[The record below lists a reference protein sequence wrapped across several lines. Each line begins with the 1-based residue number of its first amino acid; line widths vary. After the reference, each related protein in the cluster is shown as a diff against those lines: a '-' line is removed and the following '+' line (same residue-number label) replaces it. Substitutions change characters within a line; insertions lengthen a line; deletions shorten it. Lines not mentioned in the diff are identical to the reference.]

1 MAAFTLNLQDMIF
14 ILRQIKVAEAHAAG
28 TALTQI
34 YVDAEGNVVDPSTPG
49 AQLAIPDPHVPVGL
63 RTVDGT
69 YNNIVPGRET
79 WGSADQPMPRLL
91 DGSFVNDQDGDTFDP
106 DGPGPA
112 PTITNTNYGAP
123 GSVADADP
131 RLISNLVVDMSL
143 NNPAA
148 ILAALKFAGSE
159 DPHADLERL
168 MAGRVTAAQAAA
180 ALAEAQTA
188 VQSAESELDQAVT
201 AYTAAPSSASIDAIQ
216 DAAAALSDAEATL
229 VHAQLVAADPAAA
242 FTALAQELGLT
253 INAQGSLVIP
263 NVAPDEGL
271 SKPFNAWMTFF
282 GQFFDHGLDLITK
295 GSNGTVYIPL
305 QADDPLYD
313 KGADGIAGTPD
324 DGHTNFMVLTRATP
338 DANGE
343 HTNTTTPFV
352 DQNQT
357 YTSHPS
363 HQVFLRE
370 YKFSVDTADPD
381 SVPDSRPVATGKLLD
396 GSDNGLPTWRDIKA
410 QARDFLGI
418 ELTDRD
424 VVNLPLLRTDF
435 YGEFIRGANGLP
447 LLVLGIGADGIP
459 NTADDVVVEGNL
471 ANPVNTFTVTNG
483 TLTGAVR
490 TGHAFLDDIAH
501 NAVPTG
507 VFDPDGPAGPLG
519 DTPIAP
525 DSDDVAGNDIALD
538 YRGRRV
544 AYDDE
549 LLDAHFITG
558 DGRGNEN
565 IGLTAVHHIFHS
577 EHNRQVDSQR
587 LTILQSGDIDFINE
601 WLVGDIAALDPAFAT
616 MSAVQR
622 LAYADTLDWD
632 GERLFQ
638 AGRFATEMQYQHLVF
653 EEFARKIQPAIDPFV
668 FNNITDINPAIFS
681 EFANTVYRFGHS
693 MLTESMPRIH
703 LNADGSITTDDMGLI
718 TAFLNPLS
726 FNNDGTTPTVDDPNT
741 PQNEANDPF
750 ITADQAAG
758 AIVRGMT
765 IERGNEIDEF
775 ITGALRNNLLG
786 LPLDLASINI
796 ARGRDTGIPSLN
808 DARTQ
813 LFAATGSSFLT
824 PYDSWT
830 DFAANLK
837 NPISVV
843 NFIAAYGTH
852 TSITAQTTVAGKRDA
867 AWALVFG
874 EASGS
879 VTEVPTDRLSF
890 LNSTG
895 SWNAANS
902 GLNTIDLWIGGLA
915 EKQMEFGGFLGS
927 TFNAIFE
934 AQLEALQDGDRLYY
948 LTRTQG
954 QNFLHMLEQ
963 NSFAKMIMANTDI
976 AQPGADGIRGTA
988 DDVISRHI
996 GVDAFAAY
1004 DFVLEVNPANQV
1016 DYNGADVDGVDPIGT
1031 DAALEAMGLGKV
1043 VRDNPGTVGPDADY
1057 IRFTGGEHV
1066 VVGGTTGNDTII
1078 TDFGDDGIWGDDGN
1092 DRIESGAGVDLV
1104 NGGGG
1109 DDIIT
1114 DSGDSG
1120 DFLKGDEGNDV
1131 IANSNGIDILM
1142 GGTGKDVIFVGVDDT
1157 EVFGGEGD
1165 DFIAG
1170 GDGVDFL
1177 MGNEGDDWIEAGG
1190 GFDTTAGDNSELFFN
1205 STIIGHDVMF
1215 AGNEEHDFDAESG
1228 DDIMVQG
1235 ESVMRNEG
1243 MFGFDWA
1250 IFKGMALNG
1259 YADMNIPIFTTE
1271 QADILRNRFD
1281 KVEALSGWDH
1291 DDTLI
1296 GDSRVFG
1303 DIAPGATVGTTEG
1316 VFFNDGL
1323 DQAGIDRIRNLSQI
1337 VQVGPTGFF
1346 ESGNILL
1353 GGAGSDNLR
1362 GNGGDDILDGD
1373 RWLNVRIG
1381 IHQNADGSGPEIATV
1396 DSMRHVFSDDFA
1408 ITAWRGKSLFE
1419 LLVDRAIV
1427 PTQMQIVREILTDGA
1442 SAADQDVAYYNDVFA
1457 NYTITRTGTGQA
1469 MVTTISH
1476 VTVSNV
1482 VDPLTGGNLVSDGV
1496 DTLRNVEWAQF
1507 ADGTRIR
1514 LTNSPATG
1522 APTITGVDDDL
1533 TVNTA
1538 GIQDENGKPTN
1549 GFSYQWQS
1557 SAAPGSGPWTNV
1569 GGATAATINNVVAGT
1584 FYRVI
1589 VSYTDN
1595 DGFAETVVS
1604 EMTARVGTNGNDGT
1618 LAAPFTGSAAPNLL
1632 NGRNGDDVLS
1642 GLAGDD
1648 VINGGGG
1655 NDTLNGGLG
1664 NDVLNGGTG
1673 IDTVT
1678 YAAAAGSVTVNLAT
1692 GAATGADGNDTIT
1705 AVENV
1710 TGSGFDDT
1718 ITGNANDN
1726 VLSGGSGN
1734 DTYRFELAAG
1744 DDTINET
1751 AGTADRITIATAGA
1765 ALTSLSVSDSD
1776 TGTQNGN
1783 LVIDFNG
1790 QQVTAID
1797 HFDNTNEGI
1806 ELINFDGGSFAGYQ
1820 LGAGD
1825 YTISTSDPA
1834 NSGAPTAR
1842 TVTVT
1847 TGNNLIA
1854 GETGVDRLTG
1864 GTGRDLLFGNAGNDI
1879 LSGGGDDDLIVGG
1892 EGNDTIDGGAG
1903 NDTIVYDIDEGAGG
1917 SDVIDG
1923 GANTDTLAIIDSGG
1937 ADAETLS
1944 VAYNGTSITQIEG
1957 GGSIAGIERITA
1969 DLGVGTDTLAYATT
1983 AAVNVDLSAGT
1994 ASGFTSISGIEN
2006 VTGGSGNDVFT
2017 GDVNNNTFTGGIGT
2031 DRVVFTGSAAA
2042 HSFALAGANLVVS
2055 GAGGS
2060 DTLSGIEQLQFGATV
2075 YSTAAGNLVQG
2086 TDASNAAING
2096 GANAELILGFDGN
2109 DTINANAGNDIIQG
2123 GEGTDTINAGD
2134 GDDTVVWNVGEG
2146 RDIVSG
2152 GTNTAVGDT
2161 MVINGDASAETFRV
2175 MTRAAWDAIGGNNG
2189 AQLAAA
2195 TQIVITRNGTN
2206 FNSIVAELS
2215 GIEEIVINTGAGND
2229 TIITSGDFSP
2239 TALFTNTITVNGEQ
2253 GDDTVDISAL
2263 QSAHRILF
2271 RSNGGHDTI
2280 VGNLRPQDVVEL
2292 APGSDLSA
2300 YAMTTNANGTKTFSN
2315 GTHSVTFT
2323 GAVPPQFQ
2331 NAPTTP
2337 GNDDGVTGNFAYTAA
2352 DLAGLKNLINGQSA
2366 FPGDDDTEGFGGVRT
2381 LSGHGNNEDNPNW
2394 GSADTPFIR
2403 ITNAHFGE
2411 YDPVTGNNAINPIF
2425 DGLDPRNIS
2434 NILGAQEADLP
2445 KNASNANIFFM
2456 AFGQYFDHGLDF
2468 LSKGGNGTVQIGA
2481 PGNGSP
2487 GSGNPADLTRG
2498 TVYAIDENG
2507 VTQHINKT
2515 SPFVDQNQAYG
2526 SHELV
2531 GQFLRESDGNQ
2542 GVGSHLFQGAVDPS
2556 NPEFRLLPTLRELIQ
2571 HHWQANTIF
2580 HDPSLPGGQISFR
2593 DYYSHYPISET
2604 ATGNL
2609 FDEVTGAFDPD
2620 VLKGA
2625 AANFMGSGHA
2635 LLLDTNPFVS
2645 LLDHYVVGDGR
2656 GNENFALTA
2665 MHTIWARNHNYHVN
2679 LLEESGFQGTA
2690 EELFQAAKMVNEAEY
2705 QRVVFTEFA
2714 DMLIGGIRGDGDHGF
2729 EEYNPDASASISHEF
2744 AAAVYRVGH
2753 SLIGQTMTVLGP
2765 DGQPKQVALFDAFLN
2780 PSNDADVFAAPLPP
2794 GYVPQPGYEQ
2804 LGVNSILGGIVTQ
2817 QAEDVDFNI
2826 VDAVRNDLVRINADL
2841 FSFNVARAW
2850 DVGLGTLNQV
2860 RMDLAASQDPY
2871 IREAIGYAGNLA
2883 AYTSWEDFQTRN
2895 NLSNTVIAQFRQ
2907 AYPDLVLQQGDIASF
2922 QAINPDIAVAI
2933 QANGTGI
2940 VKGIDRVDLWV
2951 GGLAEQH
2958 INDGMVGQTFWVVL
2972 HEQFDR
2978 LQEADRFYYLNRF
2991 DNFDF
2996 YEEFIDGQAFADI
3009 VARNT
3014 GLTNLSE
3021 HIFETEPLD
3030 DEDEDDGPTGPV
3042 DDDDDEDDDIPSG
3055 GGDDDEDDDGPSGG
3069 DDDEDDGPTGPV
3081 DDDDD
3086 DLPSGGGDDDEDDDD
3101 DDSQSGGDD
3110 DDDDDDL
3117 PSGSGGDDGD
3127 DDDDGPSGG
3136 DDDDD
3141 VPDDGVAPLPV
3152 AARTLIGTVA
3162 ADVLIG
3168 AAAGDTILAGA
3179 GGDILVGDG
3188 GNDILRGEDG
3198 DDVVTAGDGDDSV
3211 SGGNGDDELHGGSGD
3226 DMLFGNAGKDAIHGE
3241 TGHDFI
3247 EGGAGDDQV
3256 WAGAG
3261 NDTVIASTGDGDD
3274 QYWGGDGAD
3283 TLDYSIATGN
3293 LTVDLGN
3300 GFMQRGQ
3307 VSGGSTGTDIVYGFE
3322 NVVTGSGHDTITAT
3336 VEANI
3341 MDGGLGNDTFRFL
3354 SAAAANGDTIHGFQ
3368 PGDKIDFSSIDANTS
3383 TAGVQHFTLGSSL
3396 TAAGQ
3401 ISVTHEVL
3409 NGTEF
3414 TVIHGNVDA
3423 NTDADFVLMLKGNLN
3438 LTTSDFNGVS

>member
-14 ILRQIKVAEAHAAG
+14 ILRQIKVSEAHATG
-28 TALTQI
+28 TALTEI
-34 YVDAEGNVVDPSTPG
+34 YVDADGNVVAANSPG
-49 AQLAIPDPHVPVGL
+49 ALLAIPDPHVPVGL

-79 WGSADQPMPRLL
+79 WGAADQPMPRLL
-91 DGSFVNDQDGDTFDP
+91 DGSFVNDADGDTFDP

-112 PTITNTNYGAP
+112 SVTNTDYGIA
-123 GSVADADP
+123 GNVADADP
-131 RLISNLVVDMSL
+131 RLISNLVVDMSM

-148 ILAALKFAGSE
+148 VLAALTFAGSE
-159 DPHADLERL
+159 DPQGDLERL
-168 MAGRVTAAQAAA
+168 MAGRVTELQAAA
-180 ALAEAQTA
+180 ALVAAQAA
-188 VQSAESELDQAVT
+188 VLLAESALDDAVT
-201 AYTAAPSSASIDAIQ
+201 AYTQAPSSVTIDAIQ
-216 DAAAALSDAEATL
+216 DAAAALSAAEATL
-229 VHAQLVAADPAAA
+229 AHAELVDADPAAA
-242 FTALAQELGLT
+242 FIALAQELGLT
-253 INAQGSLVIP
+253 LNEQGSLVIP
-263 NVAPDEGL
+263 NISPDEGL

-295 GSNGTVYIPL
+295 GNNGTVYIPL

-313 KGADGIAGTPD
+313 KGLDGIAGTSD

-338 DANGE
+338 DPDTGSQ
-343 HTNTTTPFV
+343 TNTTTAFV

-370 YKFSVDTADPD
+370 YKFSQDTNDADSIPD
-381 SVPDSRPVATGKLLD
+381 ARPVATGKLLD
-396 GSDNGLPTWRDIKA
+396 GSDNGLPTWKDIKL
-410 QARDFLGI
+410 QAREFLGI

-424 VVNLPLLRTDF
+424 VVNLPLLRTDL
-435 YGEFIRGANGLP
+435 YGEFIRGPNGLP
-447 LLVLGIGADGIP
+447 LLVLGVGADGVP
-459 NTADDVVVEGNL
+459 NTADDIVVEGNL
-471 ANPVNTFTVTNG
+471 ANPVNTFTATNG
-483 TLTGAVR
+483 TLIGAVR

-507 VFDPDGPAGPLG
+507 VYDPDGPGGPLL
-519 DTPIAP
+519 DTPIAA
-525 DSDDVAGNDIALD
+525 DSDDVAGNAIAMD
-538 YRGRRV
+538 YRGRKV

-577 EHNRQVDSQR
+577 EHNRQVDTQR

-601 WLVGDIAALDPAFAT
+601 WLVGDITALDPAFAS
-616 MSAVQR
+616 MNAVQR
-622 LAYADTLDWD
+622 LAYSETLDWD

-653 EEFARKIQPAIDPFV
+653 EEFARKVQPAIDPFV
-668 FNNITDINPAIFS
+668 FNNITDINPSIFS

-703 LNADGSITTDDMGLI
+703 LNANGSITADDMGLI
-718 TAFLNPLS
+718 TAFLNPLA
-726 FNNDGTTPTVDDPNT
+726 FNSDGT
-741 PQNEANDPF
+741 AF

-813 LFAATGSSFLT
+813 LFGATGSSFLT

-852 TSITAQTTVAGKRDA
+852 SSVTAQTTVAGKRDA

-879 VTEVPTDRLSF
+879 VSAVPSDRFNF

-895 SWNAANS
+895 TWSAANS

-963 NSFAKMIMANTDI
+963 NSFAKLIMANTDI
-976 AQPGADGIRGTA
+976 AQPGPDGVRGTA

-1004 DFVLEVNPANQV
+1004 DFILEVNAANQV
-1016 DYNGADVDGVDPIGT
+1016 DYNGAADGVDPVGT
-1031 DAALEAMGLGKV
+1031 DAALEAMGLGKL
-1043 VRDNPGTVGPDADY
+1043 VRNDPGTAGLDANY
-1057 IRFTGGEHV
+1057 LRFTGGEHAL
-1066 VVGGTTGNDTII
+1066 VGGTTGNDTII

-1114 DSGDSG
+1114 DSGDTG
-1120 DFLKGDEGNDV
+1120 DFIKGDEGNDV

-1170 GDGVDFL
+1170 GDGVDLL

-1205 STIIGHDVMF
+1205 STIVGHDVMF
-1215 AGNEEHDFDAESG
+1215 SGNEEHDFDAESG

-1296 GDSRVFG
+1296 GDSRLFG
-1303 DIAPGATVGTTEG
+1303 DIAAGATIGTTEG

-1323 DQAGIDRIRNLSQI
+1323 DQAGINRIQNLAQI
-1337 VQVGPTGFF
+1337 VQVGATGYF

-1396 DSMRHVFSDDFA
+1396 DSMRHVFPDNFA
-1408 ITAWRGKSLFE
+1408 ITAWQGKSLFE
-1419 LLVDRAIV
+1419 LLVDRTVV
-1427 PTQMQIVREILTDGA
+1427 PTQMQIVREIVTDGA
-1442 SAADQDVAYYNDVFA
+1442 SAADEDVAYYNDVFA
-1457 NYTITRTGTGQA
+1457 NYTITRSGTGQA

-1476 VTVSNV
+1476 VTVSNI
-1482 VDPLTGGNLVSDGV
+1482 VDPLTGGNLVSDGI

-1507 ADGTRIR
+1507 SDGTRVR

-1522 APTITGVDDDL
+1522 APTITGTDDDL

-1557 SAAPGSGPWTNV
+1557 SAAPGTGPWANV
-1569 GGATAATINNVVAGT
+1569 VGATAATINNVAAGT
-1584 FYRVI
+1584 FYRVM

-1595 DGFAETVVS
+1595 SGFPESVVS

-1618 LAAPFTGSAAPNLL
+1618 LAVPFSGSGAPNLL
-1632 NGRNGDDVLS
+1632 NGRNGNDVLD
-1642 GLAGDD
+1642 GLGGND

-1655 NDTLNGGLG
+1655 
-1664 NDVLNGGTG
+1664 
-1673 IDTVT
+1673 IDTVS
-1678 YAAAAGSVTVNLAT
+1678 YATATGSVTVNLAT
-1692 GAATGADGNDTIT
+1692 GAASGAGGNDTIAT
-1705 AVENV
+1705 VENV
-1710 TGSGFDDT
+1710 VGSSFDDT

-1726 VLSGGSGN
+1726 VLSGGNGN
-1734 DTYRFELAAG
+1734 DTYRFGSSAG
-1744 DDTINET
+1744 DDDRINET
-1751 AGTADRITIATAGA
+1751 AGSADRMTIATAGL
-1765 ALTSLSVSDSD
+1765 ALASLAVSDSD
-1776 TGTQNGN
+1776 TGTQNGD
-1783 LVIDFNG
+1783 LVVSFDG
-1790 QQVTAID
+1790 QQVTAVD

-1820 LGAGD
+1820 LGTGD
-1825 YTISTSDPA
+1825 YTISTADPA
-1834 NSGAPTAR
+1834 NTGNPLAR
-1842 TVTVT
+1842 TVSVAS
-1847 TGNNLIA
+1847 GDNLMA
-1854 GETGVDRLTG
+1854 GESGADRMTG
-1864 GTGRDLLFGNAGNDI
+1864 GSGRDLLFGNAGNDI
-1879 LSGGGDDDLIVGG
+1879 LAGGAGEDLIVGG
-1892 EGNDTIDGGAG
+1892 DGNDTIDGGAG
-1903 NDTIVYDIDEGAGG
+1903 NDTIVYDIDEGDGG
-1917 SDVIDG
+1917 SDVITG
-1923 GANTDTLAIIDSGG
+1923 GADTDTLAIIDGG
-1937 ADAETLS
+1937 STDAETLS
-1944 VAYNGTSITQIEG
+1944 VVYNGTSITQIEG

-1969 DLGVGTDTLAYATT
+1969 NLGAGTDTLAYTTT
-1983 AAVNVDLSAGT
+1983 AAVNVDLSVGT

-2017 GDVNNNTFTGGIGT
+2017 GNVGNNAFTGGVGT
-2031 DRVVFTGSAAA
+2031 DRAVFTGSASE

-2075 YSTAAGNLVQG
+2075 YSTATGNLVQG
-2086 TDASNAAING
+2086 TDASNAGITG

-2109 DTINANAGNDIIQG
+2109 DTINGNAGNDIIHG

-2134 GDDTVVWNVGEG
+2134 GDDLIVWNVGEG

-2152 GTNTAVGDT
+2152 GANTAVGDT
-2161 MVINGDASAETFRV
+2161 MVINGNAAGETFSV
-2175 MTRAAWDAIGGNNG
+2175 LTRAAWDAINGNNG
-2189 AQLAAA
+2189 ALLAAA
-2195 TQIVITRNGTN
+2195 TQIVITRNGVN

-2229 TIITSGDFSP
+2229 TVTTIGDFSP
-2239 TALFTNTITVNGEQ
+2239 TGLAVNTITVNGDE
-2253 GDDTVDISAL
+2253 GDDTVDISGL

-2292 APGSDLSA
+2292 APGSDVSA
-2300 YAMTTNANGTKTFSN
+2300 YAMSTNANGTKTFSN

-2337 GNDDGVTGNFAYTAA
+2337 GNDNGVTGNFAFTAA
-2352 DLAGLKNLINGQSA
+2352 DMAGLKNLINGLPT
-2366 FPGDDDTEGFGGVRT
+2366 FPGDDDTEGFGGVRA
-2381 LSGHGNNEDNPNW
+2381 LSGHGNNEGNPDL
-2394 GSADTPFIR
+2394 GAADTPFIR

-2411 YDPVTGNNAINPIF
+2411 FDPATGNNAINPIF

-2468 LSKGGNGTVQIGA
+2468 LPKGGNGTVQIGA
-2481 PGNGSP
+2481 PGNGFP

-2542 GVGSHLFQGAVDPS
+2542 GVGSHLLQGAADPS

-2580 HDPSLPGGQISFR
+2580 HDPALPGGQISFR
-2593 DYYSHYPISET
+2593 DYYSNYPISET
-2604 ATGNL
+2604 ATGSL

-2665 MHTIWARNHNYHVN
+2665 MHTIWARNHNYHVD
-2679 LLEESGFQGTA
+2679 LLEQSGFQGTA
-2690 EELFQAAKMVNEAEY
+2690 EELFQAAKIVNEAEY

-2714 DMLIGGIRGDGDHGF
+2714 DMLIGGIRGDGAHGF

-2765 DGQPKQVALFDAFLN
+2765 DGQPKQVGLFDAFLN
-2780 PSNDADVFAAPLPP
+2780 PSNDPDVFAAPLPP

-2871 IREAIGYAGNLA
+2871 VREAVGFAGDLA
-2883 AYTSWEDFQTRN
+2883 AYASWEDFQARN
-2895 NLSNTVIAQFRQ
+2895 HLSDTVINQFRQ
-2907 AYPDLVLQQGDIASF
+2907 AYPDLVLQPGDIASF
-2922 QAINPDIAVAI
+2922 KAINPGIEVAI
-2933 QANGTGI
+2933 QPDGTGI

-2978 LQEADRFYYLNRF
+2978 LQEADRFYYLNRV

-2996 YEEFIDGQAFADI
+2996 YEEFVDGQGFADI

-3030 DEDEDDGPTGPV
+3030 DEDDGENQGGDDEDEDDGPIGPV
-3042 DDDDDEDDDIPSG
+3042 DDDDDDQPSGGDGDDEDDDEDG
-3055 GGDDDEDDDGPSGG
+3055 EDDDGPSDGG
-3069 DDDEDDGPTGPV
+3069 NGDE
-3081 DDDDD
+3081 DDD
-3086 DLPSGGGDDDEDDDD
+3086 DLPSGGGGDGDDE
-3101 DDSQSGGDD
+3101 
-3110 DDDDDDL
+3110 DDDL
-3117 PSGSGGDDGD
+3117 PSGGGDENDDEELPSDGD
-3127 DDDDGPSGG
+3127 D

-3141 VPDDGVAPLPV
+3141 VPDDGAVPLPV

-3162 ADVLIG
+3162 ADVLVG

-3188 GNDILRGEDG
+3188 GSDILRGEDG

-3241 TGHDFI
+3241 AGHDFI

-3261 NDTVIASTGDGDD
+3261 NDTVIASSADGDD
-3274 QYWGGDGAD
+3274 QYWGGDGID
-3283 TLDYSIATGN
+3283 TLDYSVATGN

-3307 VSGGSTGTDIVYGFE
+3307 VAGGSTGTDIVYGFE

-3336 VEANI
+3336 AAVNVI
-3341 MDGGLGNDTFRFL
+3341 DGGLGNDTFRFL
-3354 SAAAANGDTIHGFQ
+3354 SAGAANGDTIHGFQ
-3368 PGDKIDFSSIDANTS
+3368 PGDKIDFASIDADS
-3383 TAGVQHFTLGSSL
+3383 ATAGVQHFTLGSSL

-3401 ISVTHEVL
+3401 IAVTHEVL

-3423 NTDADFVLMLKGNLN
+3423 NTEADFVLLLKGNLN
-3438 LTTSDFNGVS
+3438 LTASDFNGIS